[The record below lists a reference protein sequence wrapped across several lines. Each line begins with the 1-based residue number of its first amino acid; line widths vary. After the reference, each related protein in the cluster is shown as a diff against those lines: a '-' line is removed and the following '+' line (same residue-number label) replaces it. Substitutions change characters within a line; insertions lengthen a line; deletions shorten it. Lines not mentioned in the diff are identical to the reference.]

1 VIQEKKAFGR
11 RRAALGDGVPLAAGA
26 AISSAAA
33 LEGDQDRFPSAV
45 AYDPA
50 AEIPPP
56 IPPAPPRSF
65 ASDRVVWH
73 VIRD

>member
-1 VIQEKKAFGR
+1 MKAFGR
-11 RRAALGDGVPLAAGA
+11 RRATPGDGAPLAAGA
-26 AISSAAA
+26 AIRSAAA
-33 LEGDQDRFPSAV
+33 LERHQDHVPPPV

-56 IPPAPPRSF
+56 IPPAPPRPF

-73 VIRD
+73 VISD

>member
-1 VIQEKKAFGR
+1 MKTFGR
-11 RRAALGDGVPLAAGA
+11 RRAALGDGAPLAPGA

-33 LEGDQDRFPSAV
+33 LEGHQDRFPSAV
-45 AYDPA
+45 ADDLA

-56 IPPAPPRSF
+56 IPPAPPRPF
-65 ASDRVVWH
+65 ASGRVVWH

>member
-1 VIQEKKAFGR
+1 MKTFGR
-11 RRAALGDGVPLAAGA
+11 RRAALGDGAPLAPGA

-33 LEGDQDRFPSAV
+33 LEGQQDHVPPPV
-45 AYDPA
+45 AHYAA

-56 IPPAPPRSF
+56 IPPAPPRPF

>member
-1 VIQEKKAFGR
+1 MR
-11 RRAALGDGVPLAAGA
+11 RPETERRWLRERRSEALRRSKRHQDHVP
-26 AISSAAA
+26 
-33 LEGDQDRFPSAV
+33 PPV

-56 IPPAPPRSF
+56 IPPAPPRPF

-73 VIRD
+73 VISD